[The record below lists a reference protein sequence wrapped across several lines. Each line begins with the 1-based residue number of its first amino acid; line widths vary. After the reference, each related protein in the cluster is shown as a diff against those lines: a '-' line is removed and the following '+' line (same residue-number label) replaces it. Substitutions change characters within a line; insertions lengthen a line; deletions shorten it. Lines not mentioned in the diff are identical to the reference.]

1 MKGTVTEAK
10 LSKSGKSYIVQIAG
24 QGYFAKLDSKLDQ
37 AVGKPIDFSVDPQ
50 NYQGKTINWVRD
62 WDFEREQAV
71 QVGSA
76 IPAPVVAKPLP
87 PLPDPLAVH
96 TSLTDAELRFI
107 SNVVGQGILA
117 KTIDNPLLISVW
129 AKAARETLR
138 ELD

>member
-1 MKGTVTEAK
+1 MRGIVTEAK
-10 LSKSGKSYIVQIAG
+10 LSKSGKSYIVQIGG

-76 IPAPVVAKPLP
+76 IPAQPPASSVTKQQSNDRWWAAFCSNTVAHAIAAGLIKEPSQIGAWVRAAKVAIETADGSDLP
-87 PLPDPLAVH
+87 
-96 TSLTDAELRFI
+96 F
-107 SNVVGQGILA
+107 
-117 KTIDNPLLISVW
+117 
-129 AKAARETLR
+129 
-138 ELD
+138 